1 MADTPGQPPVV
12 AESAQTHT
20 PLDPR
25 AGGLVFVQGHAEEL
39 RQRRQSQPPPAPASS
54 V

>member
-1 MADTPGQPPVV
+1 MADAPGQPLVV

-25 AGGLVFVQGHAEEL
+25 AGALALAQEHAEEL
-39 RQRRQSQPPPAPASS
+39 Q
-54 V
+54 